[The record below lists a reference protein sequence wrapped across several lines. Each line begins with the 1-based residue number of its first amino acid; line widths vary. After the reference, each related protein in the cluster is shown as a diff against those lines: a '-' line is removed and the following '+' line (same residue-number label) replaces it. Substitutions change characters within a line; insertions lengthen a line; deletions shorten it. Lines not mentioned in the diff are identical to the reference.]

1 MTIEK
6 KKVLEMLAAG
16 KITAEEAEK
25 LLDALGTAGPA
36 GTGGNEPAASD
47 SGAKKQRYLRI
58 VVDKQGEDTSNVRI
72 PLPFAGTKLLHVL
85 SPKIVERLNEFGF
98 DIKNL
103 NSTKPEDIF
112 KLEQLNIDVEKG
124 NKRLRIFCE

>member
-25 LLDALGTAGPA
+25 LLDALSTSGAAGPWA
-36 GTGGNEPAASD
+36 NEQAASD
-47 SGAKKQRYLRI
+47 PGAKKQRYLRI
-58 VVDKQGEDTSNVRI
+58 VIDKPGEDTGNVRI
-72 PLPFAGTKLLHVL
+72 PLPFAGAKLLHVL
-85 SPKIVERLNEFGF
+85 SPKIVERLNEFGV

-103 NSTKPEDIF
+103 NSTDPENIF
-112 KLEQLNIDVEKG
+112 KLEDLNIDVEKG
-124 NKRLRIFCE
+124 NKRVRIFCE